1 MDVHRFVPLFTIAA
15 LLVGLPAIAE
25 EPVVG
30 RASVIDGDT
39 VDVHGVRVRFSGV
52 DAPES
57 WQRCVDKAGAE
68 YRCGKVAADALD
80 GFLAASRP
88 IRCDFVD
95 HDRNGR
101 FVGRCRRADGADV
114 ASWIMRSGFALD
126 WRQYSHG
133 EYAADQAA
141 AQAARAGMWQ
151 GDFQEPWAARK
162 TRRSG
167 GRTKHYSLPAAP
179 SL

>member
-1 MDVHRFVPLFTIAA
+1 MRSTRKARRTDVRRFLAIGPALFIAA
-15 LLVGLPAIAE
+15 LPAVAE
-25 EPVVG
+25 EPVIG

-39 VDVHGVRVRFSGV
+39 VEVHDVRVRFSGI

-57 WQRCVDKAGAE
+57 WQRCVDKAGVE

-80 GFLAASRP
+80 TFLAASRP

-101 FVGRCRRADGADV
+101 FVGRCHRADGADV
-114 ASWIMRSGFALD
+114 ASWMVRSGYALD
-126 WRQYSHG
+126 WPQYSHG
-133 EYAADQAA
+133 AYAGDQA

-151 GDFQEPWAARK
+151 GDFTEPWKARK
-162 TRRSG
+162 QRRTG
-167 GRTKHYSLPAAP
+167 G
-179 SL
+179 